1 VMFHRVR
8 MIVGG
13 VVIALAI
20 VTIGAIATR
29 VPARDPSALTLVPV
43 GPLPS
48 DPDVA
53 DRAVIEQLRLSGANL
68 ARPTEIVHYLY
79 IPSRR
84 DALVAAIVL
93 QRRGFDADVREPLGK
108 LSDGTSSNDYGVIA
122 KTHVVP
128 SLQNLRKTRPLF
140 DGLAKRY
147 GGTYDGWE
155 AAVTK

>member
-1 VMFHRVR
+1 MFAA
-8 MIVGG
+8 GAL
-13 VVIALAI
+13 IALAI
-20 VTIGAIATR
+20 VTIGAIAMR
-29 VPARDPSALTLVPV
+29 VTVRDPSALTLVPE

-48 DPDVA
+48 DPDLA
-53 DRAVIEQLRLSGANL
+53 DRAVIELLRRSGANL

-84 DALVAAIVL
+84 DALAAAIVL
-93 QRRGFDADVREPLGK
+93 QRGGFDAGVREPLGK
-108 LSDGTSSNDYGVIA
+108 LSDGTSSNDFGVIA

-140 DGLAKRY
+140 DGLAKKYSGR
-147 GGTYDGWE
+147 YDGWE